1 MPVATILLW
10 GKNLLNNWIEP
21 ISAIIGI
28 ITFVPIL
35 MTLYEVKFGR
45 KYKYAGWFNQVKNS
59 TGSRPAIFIIDLK
72 LNADIRTQVQKA
84 IEADEKLKSIPNDR
98 IFQVCRSEMLSP
110 KDMPDLVSDIR
121 TGMGEIM
128 KSGIDTVHLF
138 YAGPVSP
145 MAIVGAEFANCCRV
159 ILYQHYQGEY
169 TNFGP
174 LKHI

>member
-72 LNADIRTQVQKA
+72 PNADIRTQVQKA

-110 KDMPDLVSDIR
+110 KDMPDLEYAIR
-121 TGMGEIM
+121 AAYEQTGI
-128 KSGIDTVHLF
+128 
-138 YAGPVSP
+138 AW
-145 MAIVGAEFANCCRV
+145 
-159 ILYQHYQGEY
+159 LYCLPLNPSNSRYQVAKKLIEEW
-169 TNFGP
+169 
-174 LKHI
+174 KKK